1 MGVHGCAY
9 HIHRVGNKDAT
20 MSKKQEFD
28 NLSQQYSNGVIHW
41 DEFAYPVGQIIEE
54 LEQRINDVPRFYY
67 KHSFIKSEQ
76 SLLIQEMSSE
86 TSEAVR
92 SFRISHGTTLKDT
105 NRALRIAGMDSDSS
119 ELFIHQGLTA
129 TMSERGIHI
138 VVDLQDI
145 VRAVYKV

>member
-1 MGVHGCAY
+1 
-9 HIHRVGNKDAT
+9 
-20 MSKKQEFD
+20 MSKKKEFD
-28 NLSQQYSNGVIHW
+28 NLSQQYSDGVIQW
-41 DEFAYPVGQIIEE
+41 GEFVYPVGQMIEE

-67 KHSFIKSEQ
+67 KHSFIFSEQ
-76 SLLIQEMSSE
+76 SLVIHEMSSE

-105 NRALRIAGMDSDSS
+105 IRALRIAGMDSDSS
-119 ELFIHQGLTA
+119 EIFIHKDLTT